1 MILPDGT
8 KEKYMKKAGVAILGL
23 GVVGGGT
30 LEILLEKKK
39 QIADEYGVDLT
50 VVAVLD
56 KFKDKVLKYGL
67 DTSICADSIDDICDN
82 PDVDIVVEC
91 MGGLEPAR
99 TFLIKALEAG
109 KSIVTSNKEMFAKSW
124 VELEQAAA
132 KTGAGLYYEA
142 TTGGGM
148 PIIRV
153 MTQAMQANSI
163 MEIKAIIN
171 GTTNYILSKMTQEG
185 ADYAE
190 VLKDAQALGYAE
202 ANPVA
207 DVEGYDSSYKLSIL
221 SSLAFN
227 KRLPVE
233 LISRE
238 GITNITK
245 TDIAVARELGFVIKL
260 LAIAKRRGE
269 KIEARVT
276 PVFLSKNHP
285 LANVNDSFNAV
296 FLVGDNVGDIM
307 LYGRGA
313 GALPTGSAI
322 VSDIVFCA
330 RQEKHARYSEM
341 NVSMTESD
349 IEYDYESEYYI
360 RLDVHDVV
368 GVIADIAAVFKK
380 HKVSISQMRQADSKE
395 IIPVVFVTHKTR
407 EFDMQKAI
415 EEIGRLGNVIGV
427 RNVIRVER

>member
-1 MILPDGT
+1 
-8 KEKYMKKAGVAILGL
+8 MKKAGVAILGL

-276 PVFLSKNHP
+276 PVFLSKDHP

-322 VSDIVFCA
+322 VSDIVFCV

>member
-1 MILPDGT
+1 
-8 KEKYMKKAGVAILGL
+8 MKKAGVAILGL

-245 TDIAVARELGFVIKL
+245 TDIVVARELGFVIKL

-276 PVFLSKNHP
+276 PVFLSKDHP

>member
-1 MILPDGT
+1 
-8 KEKYMKKAGVAILGL
+8 MKKAGVAILGL

-124 VELEQAAA
+124 VELERAAA

-276 PVFLSKNHP
+276 PVFLSKDHP

>member
-1 MILPDGT
+1 
-8 KEKYMKKAGVAILGL
+8 MKKAGVAILGL

-56 KFKDKVLKYGL
+56 KFKEKVLKYGL
-67 DTSICADSIDDICDN
+67 DESIVADSIDDICDN

-91 MGGLEPAR
+91 MGGLEPAK
-99 TFLIKALEAG
+99 TFLTKALLAG

-124 VELEQAAA
+124 VDLEKAAA

-163 MEIKAIIN
+163 LEIKAIIN

-227 KRLPVE
+227 KRLPVD

-238 GITNITK
+238 GITKITK
-245 TDIAVARELGFVIKL
+245 TDIKIAGEMGFVIKL
-260 LAIAKRRGE
+260 LAIAKRHGACQRQRFVQRRLPRRRQRRRHHAVRQGRGRASDGQRDRQRHRVLREAGKARALFGDEHEHDRGGHRGE
-269 KIEARVT
+269 
-276 PVFLSKNHP
+276 L
-285 LANVNDSFNAV
+285 
-296 FLVGDNVGDIM
+296 
-307 LYGRGA
+307 
-313 GALPTGSAI
+313 
-322 VSDIVFCA
+322 
-330 RQEKHARYSEM
+330 
-341 NVSMTESD
+341 
-349 IEYDYESEYYI
+349 
-360 RLDVHDVV
+360 
-368 GVIADIAAVFKK
+368 
-380 HKVSISQMRQADSKE
+380 
-395 IIPVVFVTHKTR
+395 
-407 EFDMQKAI
+407 
-415 EEIGRLGNVIGV
+415 
-427 RNVIRVER
+427 

>member
-1 MILPDGT
+1 
-8 KEKYMKKAGVAILGL
+8 MKKAGVAILGL

-67 DTSICADSIDDICDN
+67 DTSICADSINDICDN

-276 PVFLSKNHP
+276 PVFLSKDHP

-415 EEIGRLGNVIGV
+415 EEISRLGNVISV
-427 RNVIRVER
+427 RNVIRVEI

>member
-276 PVFLSKNHP
+276 PVFLSKDHP

-380 HKVSISQMRQADSKE
+380 HKVSINQMRQADSKE

>member
-1 MILPDGT
+1 
-8 KEKYMKKAGVAILGL
+8 MKKAGVAILGL

-276 PVFLSKNHP
+276 PVFLSKDHP

-360 RLDVHDVV
+360 RLDVHDVI

>member
-1 MILPDGT
+1 
-8 KEKYMKKAGVAILGL
+8 MKKAGVAILGL

-132 KTGAGLYYEA
+132 KTVAGLYYEA

-276 PVFLSKNHP
+276 PVFLSKDHP

>member
-245 TDIAVARELGFVIKL
+245 TDIVVARELGFVIKL

-276 PVFLSKNHP
+276 PVFLSKDHP